1 MCVCIL
7 TLSSLFYTPSAM
19 PALVAFGRTWEFGSD
34 DLFFPGLV
42 SSIVRI
48 GSFIGILAGA
58 VYFRAALTC
67 QSSHLLGGFAAA
79 LLLMI
84 ALTIHIELGI
94 TILSARGSI
103 VHTKPRR
110 LIVHFVHFRVL
121 FFILE
126 LVLLVIGTVFAVVSQ
141 GELGVNKDCRDFDKA
156 VLVIQLSV
164 AANWIIIL
172 FIVVAVVI
180 YLDPCH
186 CYSAKVNYS
195 HVTKRVRDGD
205 IDQTVVETQWR
216 LNHTVWEKR
225 FKVFCCLAGSDES
238 HHLAYREVAEMFAHF
253 FCDTNVVLSDIG
265 AGFLL
270 LQREHLTREA
280 LEREKVVS
288 SVSDETDGDEVL
300 ASFDF
305 HHEEDRELFK
315 DMLHYLKYALGI
327 YSWLF
332 FVYMNPF
339 CGLCRLCYRLR
350 CCSNGLPNVSK
361 DNSCMCHLS
370 GLRQVTG
377 LNELDIVYVSFENA
391 LYKVPFMVC
400 LDHEMQSVVVTFRG
414 TLSFPDIVTDLTA
427 GTRPM
432 QLPDYPDFLVH
443 KGMLKT
449 VTWVM
454 EELKTRQV
462 LEKAFNR
469 ANNYKL
475 VIVGHSLGSGCACI
489 LSILLHE
496 QYPDLKCY
504 CYSPTGALLNEAAAE
519 FTEQFVTSVTL
530 GKDLVARMNIPNTH
544 KLKEELVRVLESCRK
559 PKCQILIEG
568 ALETLLSCFGR
579 SVSLNQRRS
588 NIRETDNFR
597 DRQQAETDGENETM
611 EEGSPLLLSEDV
623 DSNPEQSLNVSSQQ
637 STQTQNSQ
645 PGVSPEGSLEITPL
659 LVPRLSSLRLPVRTT
674 SPSPQNSLTVTQEV
688 EHRLVPLFLP
698 GKIIHIVDSE
708 ETKPCFFASRQ
719 VQARWVS
726 RNSFE
731 SIIVSAEMF
740 RDHLPDVLFN
750 AMNKIW
756 KEKKRELEDD
766 VVRRPFSL

>member
-1 MCVCIL
+1 
-7 TLSSLFYTPSAM
+7 M
-19 PALVAFGRTWEFGSD
+19 PALVAFGRSWEFGSD
-34 DLFFPGLV
+34 DLFFPGLI

-67 QSSHLLGGFAAA
+67 QSSHILGGFVAA
-79 LLLMI
+79 LLCMI
-84 ALTIHIELGI
+84 ALTILVELGI
-94 TILSARGSI
+94 TISSARGSI

-110 LIVHFVHFRVL
+110 LIVHFVHFRAL
-121 FFILE
+121 IFMLE
-126 LVLLVIGTVFAVVSQ
+126 LVLLIIGTVFAVVSQ
-141 GELGVNKDCRDFDKA
+141 GELGINKDCPDLEKA

-164 AANWIIIL
+164 AANWIIL
-172 FIVVAVVI
+172 FFVLVAIVI

-225 FKVFCCLAGSDES
+225 FKVFCCIAGSDES
-238 HHLAYREVAEMFAHF
+238 HHLAYREVAEIFAHF

-270 LQREHLTREA
+270 LQREHLAKEA
-280 LEREKVVS
+280 LEREKIIS
-288 SVSDETDGDEVL
+288 TISNETDGDEVM

-305 HHEEDRELFK
+305 RHEEDRELFK

-339 CGLCRLCYRLR
+339 CGLCRLCYRLK
-350 CCSNGLPNVSK
+350 CCSDGLPNVSK
-361 DNSCMCHLS
+361 DNGCMCHLS

-400 LDHEMQSVVVTFRG
+400 LDHEMNSVVVTFRG

-449 VTWVM
+449 VNWVM
-454 EELKTRQV
+454 EELETRQT

-489 LSILLHE
+489 LSILLRQ

-519 FTEQFVTSVTL
+519 FTEQFVTSITL

-568 ALETLLSCFGR
+568 ALETLLNCFGR
-579 SVSLNQRRS
+579 PVSLNQRRS
-588 NIRETDNFR
+588 VNKETHTVRNREQD
-597 DRQQAETDGENETM
+597 EIDGENDAVD
-611 EEGSPLLLSEDV
+611 EGSPLFLSD
-623 DSNPEQSLNVSSQQ
+623 DMDNNPEQSLNIAQR
-637 STQTQNSQ
+637 STQT
-645 PGVSPEGSLEITPL
+645 PPVTSPEGSLEITPL
-659 LVPRLSSLRLPVRTT
+659 LVPRLSSLRLPVRATN
-674 SPSPQNSLTVTQEV
+674 PSPQNSLTVTQEV
-688 EHRLVPLFLP
+688 EHRLVPLYLP
-698 GKIIHIVDSE
+698 GRIIHIVDSDE
-708 ETKPCFFASRQ
+708 SKPCFFASRQ
-719 VQARWVS
+719 VQAHWVS

-731 SIIVSAEMF
+731 SIIVSAEMI

-756 KEKKRELEDD
+756 KEKTQELEDD
-766 VVRRPFSL
+766 AVRRPFSL